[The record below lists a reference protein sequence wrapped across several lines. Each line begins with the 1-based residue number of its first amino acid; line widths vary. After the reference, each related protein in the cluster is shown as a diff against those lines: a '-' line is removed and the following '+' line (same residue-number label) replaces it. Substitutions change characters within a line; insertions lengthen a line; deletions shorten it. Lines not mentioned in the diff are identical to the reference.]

1 MLAIKYRQNSRNS
14 KAYVKIILI
23 TLVSVLILFN
33 EPILAQ
39 KAKRR
44 NRQSNASSQKQQQ
57 VTKSSPAPRRQ
68 SSSNAGRARTRSRV
82 NSTPRSNTPQARSNT
97 PNLSR
102 RSNRQTTSQPSNRQL
117 GNITA
122 NRQPNRSTTS
132 SVTTSR
138 PGTGP
143 GTQNHPSNSV
153 GTAGSAGASSGQGKQ
168 VTKSVSTRISS
179 RRTSQIGS
187 VVGNRKEPAST
198 TRNQSTVSLNLQTTR
213 IRSSIGS
220 VLGREKTNTSIDA
233 EQSSAGTT
241 NKRTSTTR
249 WSRIGSRII
258 DRKSPAAT
266 ESQTS
271 GRRRSAGITKSEA
284 VVKSTL
290 DKKKPATTPTRTP
303 RGILGRLGLSKRQK
317 NDDAEVPGE
326 SGATSRGAGRN
337 RRRRG
342 LVTGEPEGTRPR
354 RGISEVQPEGTA
366 RAGRDSGRAVR
377 ADGIRPQRSVRGRP
391 SRPRYHDRPQLVRH
405 ENSNV
410 YVYRDRSAELR
421 YRIVRPTSRYIVSY
435 SRGWDFTF
443 GYIYPFYHRKYVFVS
458 LGGYW
463 PLGYSCA
470 RYYWYGWHPYYWCG
484 YYPVAREVQG
494 DTYNYYTY
502 NYYNDDSA
510 PVASGQSTDYIQPVD
525 HSTFADVREKL
536 AWQQAEGP
544 DEPTLAD
551 SYFENA
557 VKAFEAGNFDIA
569 VERFAD
575 AMEFAPDDMILP
587 YAYCQALLA
596 NQQYSEAAE
605 VLRSALKKINPEEE
619 GVFYPRGLYADDEVL
634 FEQINQ
640 LNEKADLLS
649 FDTDLKLL
657 LGYQLL
663 GIGELDEAV
672 EPLLF
677 ASQDAVNADAAVTLI
692 ELLEKIRN
700 SEAEGEDVG
709 TDNIPPAE
717 GAIGK
722 GHMIRLREST
732 FMATMFT
739 LVTSGGIFYYVK
751 C

>member
-1 MLAIKYRQNSRNS
+1 MLAIKYRQNSRKRN
-14 KAYVKIILI
+14 AYVKIILV
-23 TLVSVLILFN
+23 TLVSVLILFS

-39 KAKRR
+39 KSKRKSK
-44 NRQSNASSQKQQQ
+44 QSHAGSQKQQQ
-57 VTKSSPAPRRQ
+57 VRKSTPAPRRQ
-68 SSSNAGRARTRSRV
+68 SSSNAGSVRTRNRV
-82 NSTPRSNTPQARSNT
+82 SSAPRSTQPQIRSSA

-102 RSNRQTTSQPSNRQL
+102 RSNLQRTSQPSIRQP
-117 GNITA
+117 GNTTA
-122 NRQPNRSTTS
+122 NRQPNRATTG
-132 SVTTSR
+132 SVTTPR
-138 PGTGP
+138 PGTRSS
-143 GTQNHPSNSV
+143 TQNRPSNSV
-153 GTAGSAGASSGQGKQ
+153 GTVGSTGAGSDQGRQ
-168 VTKSVSTRISS
+168 ATKSVSTRISS

-187 VVGNRKEPAST
+187 VVGNSKEPAST
-198 TRNQSTVSLNLQTTR
+198 TRSQSMANVGLPTTR

-220 VLGREKTNTSIDA
+220 VLGSKKTNTSIDA
-233 EQSSAGTT
+233 EQSRAGT
-241 NKRTSTTR
+241 NKRTGTTR

-258 DRKSPAAT
+258 GRKSPAAT
-266 ESQTS
+266 ESQNLD
-271 GRRRSAGITKSEA
+271 RRSAGIAKSETVA
-284 VVKSTL
+284 DSIL
-290 DKKKPATTPTRTP
+290 SKKQPAIAPTRTP

-317 NDDAEVPGE
+317 NEDAEVPRE
-326 SGATSRGAGRN
+326 SGTAGRGAGRN
-337 RRRRG
+337 RGRRG
-342 LVTGEPEGTRPR
+342 LVTGEPEGTSTR
-354 RGISEVQPEGTA
+354 RGVSEVRPA
-366 RAGRDSGRAVR
+366 RTGRSGRNSDGAGRVRQQRSGRA
-377 ADGIRPQRSVRGRP
+377 GP
-391 SRPRYHDRPQLVRH
+391 SRPRYHDRPNLVRH

-410 YVYRDRSAELR
+410 YVYRDRSAELC
-421 YRIVRPTSRYIVSY
+421 YRIVRPTTRYIVSY
-435 SRGWDFTF
+435 SRGWDFSF

-463 PLGYSCA
+463 PLDYSCA

-484 YYPVAREVQG
+484 YYPVAHEVQG

-510 PVASGQSTDYIQPVD
+510 PVTSGQSTDYIQPVD
-525 HSTFADVREKL
+525 HNTFADVREKL
-536 AWQQAEGP
+536 ARQQAEGP
-544 DEPTLAD
+544 EEPTLAD

-569 VERFAD
+569 IERFAD
-575 AMEFAPDDMILP
+575 AMVLAPDDMILP

-605 VLRSALKKINPEEE
+605 VLRVALKKVNPEEE

-634 FEQINQ
+634 FEQIDH
-640 LNEKADLLS
+640 LNEKAELLGFDADLQ
-649 FDTDLKLL
+649 LL

-700 SEAEGEDVG
+700 SEAEGQEVG
-709 TDNIPPAE
+709 AGDIPPAE

-722 GHMIRLREST
+722 GDTIRLREST

-739 LVTSGGIFYYVK
+739 LVTSGGIFYYAK